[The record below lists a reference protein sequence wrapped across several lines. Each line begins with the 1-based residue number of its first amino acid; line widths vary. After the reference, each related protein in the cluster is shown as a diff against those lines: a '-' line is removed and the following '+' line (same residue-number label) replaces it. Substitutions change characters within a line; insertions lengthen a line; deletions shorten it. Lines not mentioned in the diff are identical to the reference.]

1 MIFEFKT
8 PQFRVDICLT
18 LYVMNESSFVLCR
31 VGWGLCKKYPSKTHF
46 KPKLPIANAIK
57 LPILCWAI
65 NMHVRV
71 SMCMHASKFQMYFSI
86 KFASFLQSYRL
97 LAVLPLI
104 LAGLWLAELRC
115 YSQVKS
121 KGYQHNNEADF
132 AFHSLANQSMNH
144 YNNSEADVTFHS
156 QTNEPVNQ
164 HNNGEAYF
172 AFHSQA
178 SQLVN
183 WTQTGPT
190 VVGYPK
196 PYDAL
201 CSFEL
206 CRLINKGRAPVKYT
220 QHLRTPCAAIYQCVT
235 LITKTRYRLSHV
247 ANLITSFHKHYPG
260 TKVIVADDFNPSYPA
275 QAPEAW
281 LRLYD
286 GGKNELITYIQ
297 VEEGISNGRNIALQ
311 LTTTEYAL
319 FVDDDHVFT
328 DQSNISVLLRVLQYT
343 DVTLAGGQFGNRRFD
358 ALARVTVVRTLL
370 RSRVHL
376 IWYPYIFYQTLEPF
390 ADCYVTDRVQNV
402 FLAKRQDLIGAGGWD
417 RKRKV
422 MEHEDFFLTLRKKRK
437 KTVYCPEVI
446 FYHNDTDMAL
456 RTTRK
461 NVREMYKKTLEV
473 KWQFSDTYLCRPET
487 YFISNHCKTPMK
499 PAWKDDTQ
507 EQR

>member
-1 MIFEFKT
+1 
-8 PQFRVDICLT
+8 
-18 LYVMNESSFVLCR
+18 
-31 VGWGLCKKYPSKTHF
+31 
-46 KPKLPIANAIK
+46 
-57 LPILCWAI
+57 
-65 NMHVRV
+65 
-71 SMCMHASKFQMYFSI
+71 
-86 KFASFLQSYRL
+86 
-97 LAVLPLI
+97 
-104 LAGLWLAELRC
+104 
-115 YSQVKS
+115 
-121 KGYQHNNEADF
+121 
-132 AFHSLANQSMNH
+132 MNH

-164 HNNGEAYF
+164 LNNNETYF
-172 AFHSQA
+172 AFRSKGSQT
-178 SQLVN
+178 VN
-183 WTQTGPT
+183 WTQTGPI

-220 QHLRTPCAAIYQCVT
+220 QHLRTPCTAIYQCVT
-235 LITKTRYRLSHV
+235 LITKTRYRLSYV
-247 ANLITSFHKHYPG
+247 ANLITSFHKYYPG
-260 TKVIVADDFNPSYPA
+260 TRVIIADDFNPSYPA
-275 QAPEAW
+275 EAPEGW

-286 GGKNELITYIQ
+286 GGNNELITYIQ
-297 VEEGISNGRNIALQ
+297 VEKGISNGRNIALQ

-343 DVTLAGGQFGNRRFD
+343 DVTLAGGQFGNARFD
-358 ALARVTVVRTLL
+358 AFARVTVVRTLQ

-422 MEHEDFFLTLRKKRK
+422 MEDEDFFLTLRKKRK

-461 NVREMYKKTLEV
+461 NVREMYKTTLEV

-487 YFISNHCKTPMK
+487 YFILNHCKTPMK